1 MDQTFAGIVAAIG
14 LIAGAGGTLIG
25 SKVAVTLLQRA
36 HERFEDAVW
45 KAIDGDRDKAAK
57 IAERLAKVEAICD
70 LKRENGKC

>member
-1 MDQTFAGIVAAIG
+1 MDQITSGIVAAIG
-14 LIAGAGGTLIG
+14 LIAGAAGTLIG